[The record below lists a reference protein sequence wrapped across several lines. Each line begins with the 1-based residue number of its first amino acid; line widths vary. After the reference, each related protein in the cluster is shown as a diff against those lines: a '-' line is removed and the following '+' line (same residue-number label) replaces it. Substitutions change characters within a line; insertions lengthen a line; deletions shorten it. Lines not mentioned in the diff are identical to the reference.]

1 MIRPNVSDKAPLAY
15 SRTSPKK
22 AADALAWEAPEKTF
36 VGKVENARP
45 RFPRLTLTTP
55 ACVTVDV
62 IGRVEISHLGK
73 LCRLLTNPQRCPLRP
88 SSRLAAPCVE
98 REWSWQAESRA
109 LTARRNM
116 FLNAQSANSPKRK
129 SAVTRPTP
137 GAIAPPGRDE
147 CSRQRDH
154 PSTV

>member
-1 MIRPNVSDKAPLAY
+1 MCRIKRRLRTHAHRLRKPRTLWLGKPRRRPSLAR
-15 SRTSPKK
+15 S
-22 AADALAWEAPEKTF
+22 
-36 VGKVENARP
+36 NARP

-62 IGRVEISHLGK
+62 IGRVDISHLGK
-73 LCRLLTNPQRCPLRP
+73 LCRLLTNPQRCPLRQ

-98 REWSWQAESRA
+98 HEWSWQAESRA

-147 CSRQRDH
+147 CSRQRYH

>member
-1 MIRPNVSDKAPLAY
+1 MCRIKRRLRTHAHRLRKPRTLWLGKPPSLAR
-15 SRTSPKK
+15 S
-22 AADALAWEAPEKTF
+22 
-36 VGKVENARP
+36 NARP

-62 IGRVEISHLGK
+62 IGGVDISHLGK
-73 LCRLLTNPQRCPLRP
+73 LSRLLTNPQRCPLRQ
-88 SSRLAAPCVE
+88 SSRLVAPCVE
-98 REWSWQAESRA
+98 HEWSWQAESRA

-116 FLNAQSANSPKRK
+116 FLNAQSANSLKRK